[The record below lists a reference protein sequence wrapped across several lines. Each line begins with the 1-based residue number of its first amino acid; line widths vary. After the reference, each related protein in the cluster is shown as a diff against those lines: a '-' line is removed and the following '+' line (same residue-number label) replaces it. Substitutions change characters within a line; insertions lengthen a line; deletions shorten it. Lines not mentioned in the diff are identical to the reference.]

1 MIFHNLLT
9 IFCRKI
15 NVGFIT
21 IDDKEVCIIKI
32 TKGEYPLF
40 LKTTDK
46 NGKQLEKFYVRSGN
60 SSQEINSL
68 TEINNYLNAR
78 FNKEKNN

>member
-1 MIFHNLLT
+1 MDNE
-9 IFCRKI
+9 
-15 NVGFIT
+15 
-21 IDDKEVCIIKI
+21 EVCVIKI

-68 TEINNYLNAR
+68 TEINNYITVR
-78 FNKEKNN
+78 FNRGKKN